1 MKVLMSPVSDRPESR
16 TALKVTLGLADL
28 LGANVVGCHLRPS
41 RDKCKE
47 YPARKLFLMGGSDQQ
62 SLDELARKTTK
73 SASARARGLFEQMAG
88 EAGFTL
94 VRRPRINLE
103 KGAIWQEK
111 VGTPDRIKA
120 IAGPMSDL
128 IVVSR
133 TASKGKVDRMFM
145 LAALLHSGRPVLIM
159 PPGKNGI
166 PGKRIAIAWNQSP
179 EAARVVS
186 ACMPLL
192 QAAEKVQIISAGR
205 DNQLGPKSSQLAAY
219 LIHYGIKAERIMTQG
234 HDESTELTASF
245 RETGSDLVLMGAYSR
260 ARVRELVFGGMTELM
275 LRKSSIPVVMQHH

>member
-1 MKVLMSPVSDRPESR
+1 MSPVSDRPESR
-16 TALKVTLGLADL
+16 SALKVTLGLADR

-41 RDKCKE
+41 RDKSKD
-47 YPARKLFLMGGSDQQ
+47 YPAKKLLLIGSDQQ

-73 SASARARGLFEQMAG
+73 TASGRARELFEEMAG
-88 EAGFTL
+88 KAGFTL
-94 VRRPRINLE
+94 ARRPRINLE

-111 VGTPDRIKA
+111 VGTPDRIMA
-120 IAGPMSDL
+120 ITGPVSDL

-159 PPGKNGI
+159 PPGKTGV

-192 QAAEKVQIISAGR
+192 QTADEVHIICAGR
-205 DNQLGPKSSQLAAY
+205 DNQLGPKSGQLAAY
-219 LIHYGIKAERIMTQG
+219 LTHYGIKATRIMTLG
-234 HDESTELTASF
+234 HDEPAELTASF

-260 ARVRELVFGGMTELM
+260 ARFRELVFGGMTELM
-275 LRKSSIPVVMQHH
+275 LRKSPIPGVMQHH

>member
-16 TALKVTLGLADL
+16 TALKVTLGLADR

-41 RDKCKE
+41 RDKRKE
-47 YPARKLFLMGGSDQQ
+47 YRGGKLLMIGGSDHQ
-62 SLDELARKTTK
+62 SLDELVRKTTK
-73 SASARARGLFEQMAG
+73 TASARARESFEQLAR

-94 VRRPRINLE
+94 ARRPRINLE

-111 VGTPDRIKA
+111 VGTPDRIMA
-120 IAGPMSDL
+120 IVGPLSDL

-159 PPGKNGI
+159 PPGKAAL

-192 QAAEKVQIISAGR
+192 QAADKVHIISAGR
-205 DNQLGPKSSQLAAY
+205 DNQLGPKSGQLAAY
-219 LIHYGIKAERIMTQG
+219 LAHYGIKAAKIRTQG
-234 HDESTELTASF
+234 HDESAELTASF
-245 RETGSDLVLMGAYSR
+245 RETGTDLVLMGAYSR
-260 ARVRELVFGGMTELM
+260 ARFRELVFGGMTELM
-275 LRKSSIPVVMQHH
+275 LGKSPIPVIMQHH

>member
-1 MKVLMSPVSDRPESR
+1 MSPVSDRPESR
-16 TALKVTLGLADL
+16 TALKVTLGLADR

-41 RDKCKE
+41 RDKSKD
-47 YPARKLFLMGGSDQQ
+47 YTARKLMLIGGSDQQ
-62 SLDELARKTTK
+62 SLNELAKKTTQT
-73 SASARARGLFEQMAG
+73 ASAKARESFEKMAR

-94 VRRPRINLE
+94 ARRPRINLE

-111 VGTPDRIKA
+111 VGTPDRIMA
-120 IAGPMSDL
+120 ITGPVSDL

-145 LAALLHSGRPVLIM
+145 HAALLHSGRPVLIM
-159 PPGKNGI
+159 PPGKAGV

-192 QAAEKVQIISAGR
+192 QAADAVHIICAGR
-205 DNQLGPKSSQLAAY
+205 DNQLGPKSGQLAAY
-219 LIHYGIKAERIMTQG
+219 LTHYGVRANKVMTKGQ
-234 HDESTELTASF
+234 DEPAELTASF
-245 RETGSDLVLMGAYSR
+245 RETGADLVLMGAYSR
-260 ARVRELVFGGMTELM
+260 ARFRELVFGGMTEFM
-275 LRKSSIPVVMQHH
+275 LRKSSIPVIMQHH

>member
-1 MKVLMSPVSDRPESR
+1 MSPVSDRPESR
-16 TALKVTLGLADL
+16 SALKVTLGLADR

-41 RDKCKE
+41 RDKSKD
-47 YPARKLFLMGGSDQQ
+47 YPAKKLLLIGSDQQ

-73 SASARARGLFEQMAG
+73 TASGRARELFEEMAG
-88 EAGFTL
+88 KAGFTL
-94 VRRPRINLE
+94 ARRPRINLE

-111 VGTPDRIKA
+111 VGTPDRIMA
-120 IAGPMSDL
+120 ITGPVSDL

-159 PPGKNGI
+159 PPGKTGV

-192 QAAEKVQIISAGR
+192 QTADEVHIICAGR
-205 DNQLGPKSSQLAAY
+205 DNQLGPKSGQLAAY
-219 LIHYGIKAERIMTQG
+219 LAHYGIKANKVMTKGQ
-234 HDESTELTASF
+234 DEPAELTASF

-260 ARVRELVFGGMTELM
+260 ARFRELVFGGMTEFM
-275 LRKSSIPVVMQHH
+275 LRKSPIPVIMQHH

>member
-16 TALKVTLGLADL
+16 SALKVSLGLADR

-41 RDKCKE
+41 RDKRKD
-47 YPARKLFLMGGSDQQ
+47 YPTRKLLLIGADQQ

-73 SASARARGLFEQMAG
+73 TASTRARELFEEMAR

-94 VRRPRINLE
+94 ARRPRINLE

-111 VGTPDRIKA
+111 VGTPDRIMA
-120 IAGPMSDL
+120 IVGPLSDL

-133 TASKGKVDRMFM
+133 TASKGKVDRMFKH
-145 LAALLHSGRPVLIM
+145 AALLHSGRPVLIM
-159 PPGKNGI
+159 PPGKAGV

-192 QAAEKVQIISAGR
+192 QTADEVHIICAGR
-205 DNQLGPKSSQLAAY
+205 DNQLGPKSGQLAAY
-219 LIHYGIKAERIMTQG
+219 LTHYGIKATRIMTLG
-234 HDESTELTASF
+234 HDEPAELTASF

-260 ARVRELVFGGMTELM
+260 ARFRELVFGGMTELM
-275 LRKSSIPVVMQHH
+275 LRKSPIPVIMQHH

>member
-1 MKVLMSPVSDRPESR
+1 MRVLMSPVSDRPECKS
-16 TALKVTLGLADL
+16 ALNVTLGLADR

-41 RDKCKE
+41 RDKSKG
-47 YPARKLFLMGGSDQQ
+47 YPARKLMLIGGSDQQ
-62 SLDELARKTTK
+62 CLDELAKKTTK
-73 SASARARGLFEQMAG
+73 TASARARNSFENMAL

-94 VRRPRINLE
+94 ARRPRLNLE

-111 VGTPDRIKA
+111 VGTPDRIMA
-120 IAGPMSDL
+120 ITGPVSDL

-159 PPGKNGI
+159 PPGKTGV

-192 QAAEKVQIISAGR
+192 QTADEVHIICAGR
-205 DNQLGPKSSQLAAY
+205 DNQLGPKSGQLAAY
-219 LIHYGIKAERIMTQG
+219 LAHYGIKANKVMTKGQ
-234 HDESTELTASF
+234 DEPAELTASF

-260 ARVRELVFGGMTELM
+260 ARFRELVFGGMTEFM
-275 LRKSSIPVVMQHH
+275 LRKSPIPVIMQHH

>member
-1 MKVLMSPVSDRPESR
+1 MSPVSDRPESR
-16 TALKVTLGLADL
+16 SALKVTLGLADR

-41 RDKCKE
+41 RDKSKD
-47 YPARKLFLMGGSDQQ
+47 YPAKKLLLIGSDQQ

-73 SASARARGLFEQMAG
+73 TASGRARELFEEMAG
-88 EAGFTL
+88 KAGFTL
-94 VRRPRINLE
+94 ARRPRINLE

-111 VGTPDRIKA
+111 VGTPDRIMA
-120 IAGPMSDL
+120 ITGPVSDL

-159 PPGKNGI
+159 PPGKTGV

-192 QAAEKVQIISAGR
+192 QTADEVHIICAGR
-205 DNQLGPKSSQLAAY
+205 DNQLGPKSGQLAAY
-219 LIHYGIKAERIMTQG
+219 LAHYGIKAARITTQG
-234 HDESTELTASF
+234 HDESAELTASF

-260 ARVRELVFGGMTELM
+260 TRFRELVFGGMTELM
-275 LRKSSIPVVMQHH
+275 LRKSSLPVVMQHH

>member
-1 MKVLMSPVSDRPESR
+1 MKVLMSPVSDRPECRS
-16 TALKVTLGLADL
+16 ALKVTLGLADR

-41 RDKCKE
+41 RDKRKE
-47 YPARKLFLMGGSDQQ
+47 YPARKLLLIGGSDQQ
-62 SLDELARKTTK
+62 SLDELAKKTTK
-73 SASARARGLFEQMAG
+73 TASARARESFEQLAR

-94 VRRPRINLE
+94 ARRPRINLE

-111 VGTPDRIKA
+111 VGTPDRIMA
-120 IAGPMSDL
+120 IVGPLSDL

-159 PPGKNGI
+159 PPGKAAV

-192 QAAEKVQIISAGR
+192 QAADKVHIISAGR
-205 DNQLGPKSSQLAAY
+205 DNQLGPKSGQLAAY
-219 LIHYGIKAERIMTQG
+219 LAHYGIKAEKVRTQG
-234 HDESTELTASF
+234 HEESAELTASF
-245 RETGSDLVLMGAYSR
+245 REAGTDLILMGAYSR
-260 ARVRELVFGGMTELM
+260 ARFRELVFGGMTELM
-275 LRKSSIPVVMQHH
+275 LKKSPIPVIMQHH